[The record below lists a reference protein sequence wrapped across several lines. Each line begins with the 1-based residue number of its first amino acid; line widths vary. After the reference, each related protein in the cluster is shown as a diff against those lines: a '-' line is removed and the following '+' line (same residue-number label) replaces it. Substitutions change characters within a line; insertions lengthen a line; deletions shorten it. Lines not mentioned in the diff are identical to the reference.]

1 MKYNISNL
9 DEFKNINFKI
19 ESAITEIANQ
29 QGDLLEKQ
37 LEASI
42 KPYVDVKKYG
52 VELSQSILDY
62 KGYKLSC
69 LVDGEI
75 TEYKVIH
82 LESGKSDYFIKKDKG
97 LEIDGLNVSIKSY
110 ISDII
115 RGID

>member
-1 MKYNISNL
+1 MNNCVNNL
-9 DEFKNINFKI
+9 ERFKNINFNT
-19 ESAITEIANQ
+19 ESVITEIANQ

-37 LEASI
+37 LGELI
-42 KPYVDVKKYG
+42 KSYVDVKKYG

-62 KGYKLSC
+62 KGYKLSF

-82 LESGKSDYFIKKDKG
+82 LESGKCDYFIKKDKG
-97 LEIDGLNVSIKSY
+97 LEIDGLNVIVKTY